1 MDSDIFHD
9 HNLNV
14 ESEIQ
19 MEGIL
24 EWLLVKLNK
33 AGRVIEK
40 SNYVDSWCQFY
51 EILVH
56 VHE

>member
-19 MEGIL
+19 MEGIW
-24 EWLLVKLNK
+24 EWLLVKLNN
-33 AGRVIEK
+33 AERVIEK
-40 SNYVDSWCQFY
+40 SNYVDS
-51 EILVH
+51 
-56 VHE
+56 